1 MRPTFEPLHTGH
13 GTAWKNADGGVG
25 RGRREETGE
34 P

>member
-1 MRPTFEPLHTGH
+1 LSPCTGH
-13 GTAWKNADGGVG
+13 GTAWKNVDGGVG